1 MDNKDK
7 DKVIGK
13 ALYVELRTPSNQV
26 YQMLITPDGVSSS
39 GRAVP
44 STLYRRQI
52 SKLKPRRAWK
62 TYSLPALPL
71 NSFGVYETQSKDD
84 AVQGA
89 ETRMN
94 YIATTL
100 NSLSTYSYKLYK
112 THIIVEVAQ
121 EDLEAIRLSKT
132 PYKIL
137 GRITRVR
144 RTLGFG
150 ELIAE

>member
-1 MDNKDK
+1 MADK
-7 DKVIGK
+7 DKVVGK
-13 ALYVELRTPSNQV
+13 ALYVELRNSNQT
-26 YQMLITPDGVSSS
+26 YQMLLTPDGVSSN

-62 TYSLPALPL
+62 TFSLPALPL
-71 NSFGVYETQSKDD
+71 NSFGAYETQSRDD
-84 AVQGA
+84 ALQA
-89 ETRMN
+89 ADTRLSHM
-94 YIATTL
+94 ATTL
-100 NSLSTYSYKLYK
+100 NQLNSYGYKLYK
-112 THIIVEVAQ
+112 NPILVEVAQ
-121 EDLEAIRLSKT
+121 EDLESIRLSKT

-150 ELIAE
+150 EFIVD

>member
-1 MDNKDK
+1 MADK
-7 DKVIGK
+7 DKVVGK
-13 ALYVELRTPSNQV
+13 ALYMEFRTMNQT
-26 YQMLITPDGVSSS
+26 YQMLITPDGVSSN

-44 STLYRRQI
+44 STVYRRQI
-52 SKLKPRRAWK
+52 SKSKPRRAWK

-71 NSFGVYETQSKDD
+71 NSFGAYEAQSKDD
-84 AVQGA
+84 ATQA
-89 ETRMN
+89 ADTRAN

-100 NSLSTYSYKLYK
+100 TQLNSYSYKLYK
-112 THIIVEVAQ
+112 SPILVEVAQ
-121 EDLEAIRLSKT
+121 EDLESIRLSKT

-150 ELIAE
+150 EYILG

>member
-1 MDNKDK
+1 MAEK

-13 ALYVELRTPSNQV
+13 ALYMEFHSTGQT
-26 YQMLITPDGVSSS
+26 YQMLITPDGVSSN

-44 STLYRRQI
+44 ATVYRRQI

-71 NSFGVYETQSKDD
+71 NSFGAYETQSKDD
-84 AVQGA
+84 ATQA
-89 ETRMN
+89 ADTRAN

-100 NSLSTYSYKLYK
+100 TQLNSYSYKLYK
-112 THIIVEVAQ
+112 SPILVEVAQ
-121 EDLEAIRLSKT
+121 EDLESIRLSKT

-150 ELIAE
+150 EYILG

>member
-1 MDNKDK
+1 MADK
-7 DKVIGK
+7 DKVVGK
-13 ALYVELRTPSNQV
+13 ALYMEFRTMNQT
-26 YQMLITPDGVSSS
+26 YQMLITPDGVSSN

-44 STLYRRQI
+44 ATVYRRQI
-52 SKLKPRRAWK
+52 SKSKPRRAWK

-71 NSFGVYETQSKDD
+71 NSFGAYETQSNDD
-84 AVQGA
+84 AKQVA
-89 ETRMN
+89 DERAN

-100 NSLSTYSYKLYK
+100 TQLNSYTYKLYK
-112 THIIVEVAQ
+112 SPIIVEVAQ
-121 EDLEAIRLSKT
+121 EDLESIKLSKT

-150 ELIAE
+150 EFIID

>member
-1 MDNKDK
+1 MADK

-13 ALYVELRTPSNQV
+13 ALYIEFRTPTNQT
-26 YQMLITPDGVSSS
+26 YQMLLTPDGISSN

-44 STLYRRQI
+44 ATLYRRQI

-62 TYSLPALPL
+62 TYSLPALPI
-71 NSFGVYETQSKDD
+71 NSFGAYETQSKDD
-84 AVQGA
+84 ASQA
-89 ETRMN
+89 TITRMN
-94 YIATTL
+94 YLATTFTQL
-100 NSLSTYSYKLYK
+100 ESYTYRIYKK
-112 THIIVEVAQ
+112 PIVVEVAQ
-121 EDLEAIRLSKT
+121 EDLESIRLSKT

-150 ELIAE
+150 EYIAD

>member
-1 MDNKDK
+1 MADK
-7 DKVIGK
+7 DKVVGK
-13 ALYVELRTPSNQV
+13 ALYVELRNSNQT
-26 YQMLITPDGVSSS
+26 YQMLLTPDGVSSN

-62 TYSLPALPL
+62 TFSLPALPL
-71 NSFGVYETQSKDD
+71 NSFGAYDTQSKDD
-84 AVQGA
+84 AMQA
-89 ETRMN
+89 ADTRLN
-94 YIATTL
+94 YMATTL
-100 NSLSTYSYKLYK
+100 TQLNSYGYKLYK
-112 THIIVEVAQ
+112 NPILVEVAQ
-121 EDLEAIRLSKT
+121 EDLESIRLSKT

-150 ELIAE
+150 EFIID